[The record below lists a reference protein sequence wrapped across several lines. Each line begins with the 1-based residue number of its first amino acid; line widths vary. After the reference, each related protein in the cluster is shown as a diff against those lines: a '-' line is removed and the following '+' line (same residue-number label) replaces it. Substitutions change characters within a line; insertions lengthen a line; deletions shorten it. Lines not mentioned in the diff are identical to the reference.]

1 MGGRT
6 NRAHDAK
13 ARARE
18 ARSAMLADRQAQDER
33 IEDGMAAALL
43 AIEDRTA
50 AQAQVEREERTLA
63 AALQRLSLESVA
75 IRDIMTMTGLGEKYV
90 TRLLR
95 MNLDGDAVAEAGVLV
110 EAGVEV
116 GRAAG

>member
-1 MGGRT
+1 
-6 NRAHDAK
+6 
-13 ARARE
+13 
-18 ARSAMLADRQAQDER
+18 MLADRQAQDER
-33 IEDGMAAALL
+33 IEDAMAAALL

-75 IRDIMTMTGLGEKYV
+75 IRDVMTMTGLGEKYV

-95 MNLDGDAVAEAGVLV
+95 MNLDADGDADTDADADAEAGVRV

-116 GRAAG
+116 GRAAD